1 MKMKLLLFA
10 FAFILFSSFISASC
24 SSGQI
29 NINTASLS
37 ELDNLVHVGLPT
49 AQKIIDAR
57 PFSSL
62 DDLGKVSGFG
72 GTGKYLQDVKDQG
85 LACVEGSDSQ
95 EEDNSNKI
103 TSEIEDASSTID
115 DQNKIAKEDSD
126 ESKDFEDNKVLF
138 ISKSEDKKEEV
149 NLSIPIN
156 LNPKDIKSSNSVQ
169 NEEGKDYSKYLFFVF
184 CVLLL
189 GLYLLKFRKRKNE
202 WKN

>member
-37 ELDNLVHVGLPT
+37 DLDQLSGIGPAK
-49 AQKIIDAR
+49 AQAIIDSR
-57 PFSSL
+57 PFNSI
-62 DDLGKVSGFG
+62 DDLIN
-72 GTGKYLQDVKDQG
+72 VKGIGEVTLANIKSQG

-103 TSEIEDASSTID
+103 TSEIEDTSSTID
-115 DQNKIAKEDSD
+115 DQNEIAKEDSD
-126 ESKDFEDNKVLF
+126 ESKDSEDNKVLF
-138 ISKSEDKKEEV
+138 ISESDDKKEEV

>member
-37 ELDNLVHVGLPT
+37 DLDQLSGIGPAK
-49 AQKIIDAR
+49 AQAIIDSR
-57 PFSSL
+57 PFNSI
-62 DDLGKVSGFG
+62 DDLIN
-72 GTGKYLQDVKDQG
+72 VKGIGEVTLANIKSQG

-103 TSEIEDASSTID
+103 TSEIEDASSTIE
-115 DQNKIAKEDSD
+115 DQNEIAKEDSD
-126 ESKDFEDNKVLF
+126 ESKDSEDNKVLF
-138 ISKSEDKKEEV
+138 ISKSDDKKEEI

>member
-37 ELDNLVHVGLPT
+37 DLDQLSGIGPT
-49 AQKIIDAR
+49 KAQAIIDSR
-57 PFSSL
+57 PFNSI
-62 DDLGKVSGFG
+62 DDLIN
-72 GTGKYLQDVKDQG
+72 VKGIGEVTLANIKSQG

>member
-1 MKMKLLLFA
+1 MKLLLFA

-37 ELDNLVHVGLPT
+37 DLDQLSGIGPVK
-49 AQKIIDAR
+49 AQAIIDSR
-57 PFSSL
+57 PFNSI
-62 DDLGKVSGFG
+62 DDLIN
-72 GTGKYLQDVKDQG
+72 VKGIGEVTLANITSQG

-103 TSEIEDASSTID
+103 TSEIEDTSSTID
-115 DQNKIAKEDSD
+115 DQNEIAKEDSD
-126 ESKDFEDNKVLF
+126 ESKDSEDNKVLF
-138 ISKSEDKKEEV
+138 ISESDDKKEEV

>member
-1 MKMKLLLFA
+1 MKLLLFA

-37 ELDNLVHVGLPT
+37 DLDQLSGIGPAK
-49 AQKIIDAR
+49 AQAIIDSR
-57 PFSSL
+57 PFNSI
-62 DDLGKVSGFG
+62 DDLIN
-72 GTGKYLQDVKDQG
+72 VKGIGEVTLANIKSQG

-103 TSEIEDASSTID
+103 TSEIEDASSTIE
-115 DQNKIAKEDSD
+115 DQNEIAKEDSD
-126 ESKDFEDNKVLF
+126 ESKDSEDNKVLF
-138 ISKSEDKKEEV
+138 ISKSDDKKEEI

>member
-1 MKMKLLLFA
+1 MKLLLFA
-10 FAFILFSSFISASC
+10 FTFILFSSFISASC

-37 ELDNLVHVGLPT
+37 DLDQLSGIGPVK
-49 AQKIIDAR
+49 AQAIIDSR
-57 PFSSL
+57 PFNSI
-62 DDLGKVSGFG
+62 DDLIN
-72 GTGKYLQDVKDQG
+72 VKGIGEVTLANITSQG

-103 TSEIEDASSTID
+103 TSEIEDTSSTID
-115 DQNKIAKEDSD
+115 DQNEIAKEDSD
-126 ESKDFEDNKVLF
+126 ESKDSEDNKVLF
-138 ISKSEDKKEEV
+138 ISESDDKKEEV

>member
-1 MKMKLLLFA
+1 MKLLLFA
-10 FAFILFSSFISASC
+10 FAFILFSGFISASC

-37 ELDNLVHVGLPT
+37 DLDQLSGIGPAK
-49 AQKIIDAR
+49 AQAIIDSR
-57 PFSSL
+57 PFNSI
-62 DDLGKVSGFG
+62 DDLIN
-72 GTGKYLQDVKDQG
+72 VKGIGEVTLANIKSQG

-103 TSEIEDASSTID
+103 TSEIEDASSKID
-115 DQNKIAKEDSD
+115 DQNEIAKEDSD
-126 ESKDFEDNKVLF
+126 ESKDSEDNKVLF
-138 ISKSEDKKEEV
+138 ISKSDDKKEEV

>member
-10 FAFILFSSFISASC
+10 FAFILFSGFISASC

-37 ELDNLVHVGLPT
+37 DLDQLSGIGPAK
-49 AQKIIDAR
+49 AQAIIDSR
-57 PFSSL
+57 PFNSI
-62 DDLGKVSGFG
+62 DDLIN
-72 GTGKYLQDVKDQG
+72 VKGIGEVTLANIKSQG

-103 TSEIEDASSTID
+103 TSEIEDASSKID
-115 DQNKIAKEDSD
+115 DQNEIAKEDSD
-126 ESKDFEDNKVLF
+126 ESKDSEDNKVLF
-138 ISKSEDKKEEV
+138 ISKSDDKKEEV

>member
-10 FAFILFSSFISASC
+10 FAFILFSGFISASC

-37 ELDNLVHVGLPT
+37 DLDQLSGIGPAK
-49 AQKIIDAR
+49 AQAIIDSR
-57 PFSSL
+57 PFNSI
-62 DDLGKVSGFG
+62 DDLIN
-72 GTGKYLQDVKDQG
+72 VKGIGEVTLANIKSQG

-103 TSEIEDASSTID
+103 TSEIEDASSKID
-115 DQNKIAKEDSD
+115 DQNEIAKEDSD
-126 ESKDFEDNKVLF
+126 ESKDSEDNKVLF
-138 ISKSEDKKEEV
+138 ISESDDKKEEV

>member
-10 FAFILFSSFISASC
+10 FAFILFSGFISASC

-37 ELDNLVHVGLPT
+37 DLDQLSGIGPAK
-49 AQKIIDAR
+49 AQAIIDSR
-57 PFSSL
+57 PFNSI
-62 DDLGKVSGFG
+62 DDLIN
-72 GTGKYLQDVKDQG
+72 VKGIGEVTLANIKSQG

-103 TSEIEDASSTID
+103 TSEIEDTSSTID
-115 DQNKIAKEDSD
+115 DQNEIAKEDSD
-126 ESKDFEDNKVLF
+126 ESKDSEDNKVLF
-138 ISKSEDKKEEV
+138 ISESDDKKEEV

>member
-10 FAFILFSSFISASC
+10 FAFILFSGFISASC

-37 ELDNLVHVGLPT
+37 DLDQLSGIGPAK
-49 AQKIIDAR
+49 AQAIIDSR
-57 PFSSL
+57 PFNSI
-62 DDLGKVSGFG
+62 DDLIN
-72 GTGKYLQDVKDQG
+72 VKGIGEVTLANIKSQG

-103 TSEIEDASSTID
+103 TSEIEDASSKID
-115 DQNKIAKEDSD
+115 DQNEIAKEDSD
-126 ESKDFEDNKVLF
+126 ESKDSEDNKVLF
-138 ISKSEDKKEEV
+138 ISKSDDKKEEI

>member
-37 ELDNLVHVGLPT
+37 DLDQLSGIGPAK
-49 AQKIIDAR
+49 AQAIIDSR
-57 PFSSL
+57 PFNSI
-62 DDLGKVSGFG
+62 DDLIN
-72 GTGKYLQDVKDQG
+72 VKGIGEVTLANIKSQG

-103 TSEIEDASSTID
+103 TSEIEDTSSTID
-115 DQNKIAKEDSD
+115 DQNEIAKEDSD
-126 ESKDFEDNKVLF
+126 ESKDSEDNKVLF
-138 ISKSEDKKEEV
+138 ISKSDDKKEEV

>member
-1 MKMKLLLFA
+1 MKLLLFA

-37 ELDNLVHVGLPT
+37 DLDQLSGIGPAK
-49 AQKIIDAR
+49 AQAIIDSR
-57 PFSSL
+57 PFNSI
-62 DDLGKVSGFG
+62 DDLIN
-72 GTGKYLQDVKDQG
+72 VKGIGEVTLANIKSQG

-103 TSEIEDASSTID
+103 TSEIEDTSSTID
-115 DQNKIAKEDSD
+115 DQNEIAKEDSD
-126 ESKDFEDNKVLF
+126 ESKDSEDNKVLF
-138 ISKSEDKKEEV
+138 ISKSDDKKEEV

>member
-37 ELDNLVHVGLPT
+37 DLDQLSGIGPAK
-49 AQKIIDAR
+49 AQAIIDSR
-57 PFSSL
+57 PFNSI
-62 DDLGKVSGFG
+62 DDLIN
-72 GTGKYLQDVKDQG
+72 VKGIGEVTLANIKSQG

-103 TSEIEDASSTID
+103 TSEIEDASSTIE
-115 DQNKIAKEDSD
+115 DQNEIAKEDSD
-126 ESKDFEDNKVLF
+126 ESKDSEDNKVLF